1 VDGVDK
7 LENIFFRGGDGMTF
21 NAKCRKAIWAM
32 NLFTMLSAQ
41 AVSAQEMSLRAVYN
55 ALSGVMAPIWVA
67 QDAGLFTKHGVNVDL
82 KYLAATTAVQGM
94 LGGGEEIGL
103 VGNQGIDARLEGADL
118 IYVAG
123 GLPVFVFQIYG
134 RPETKTVADLKGKVV
149 AVTQPAAST
158 DYAMRIVLKRNGLE
172 PDKDVRILYAQD
184 INGVLT
190 SVSAGNAAAGILSAP
205 TSIRAKAAGLR
216 SIVDVTAL
224 KVPFLFTAMLSSPK
238 VIREKN
244 EAVTRFL
251 RGYIE
256 SLAVIRRDKE
266 TTMKSMA
273 KFLKTT
279 DPAVLESVYND
290 YKDVFPVTPLMTV
303 GEVKAVLDVAKS
315 PKAKIMK
322 PEEFFDNSIVQKI
335 QASGFIDQVNKK

>member
-1 VDGVDK
+1 MIGKSK
-7 LENIFFRGGDGMTF
+7 LRRVLVVLFFVL
-21 NAKCRKAIWAM
+21 
-32 NLFTMLSAQ
+32 NLR
-41 AVSAQEMSLRAVYN
+41 AVSAQEMNLRAVYN

-103 VGNQGIDARLEGADL
+103 VGNQGIDAKLEGADL
-118 IYVAG
+118 IYVAS

-134 RPETKTVADLKGKVV
+134 RPETKTLADLKGKVV

-190 SVSAGNAAAGILSAP
+190 SVSAGNAVAGIMSAP

-216 SIVDVTAL
+216 AIVDVTAL
-224 KVPFLFTAMLSSPK
+224 KVPFLFTAMLSSAK

-256 SLAVIRRDKE
+256 SLAVIRKDKE
-266 TTMKSMA
+266 TTMRSMG

-279 DPAVLESVYND
+279 DQAVLESVYDD
-290 YKDVFPVTPLMTV
+290 YKDVFPITPLMTAA
-303 GEVKAVLDVAKS
+303 EVKAVLDVAKS
-315 PKAKIMK
+315 PKAKQMK

-335 QASGFIDQVNKK
+335 QASGFIEQVNKH